1 MSDSDAAAVTADHD
15 FHSELVRHLPSL
27 RQQALALTRNRAD
40 ADDLV
45 QATVSNALGAQ
56 ARFSPGTNMRA
67 WLACIMRNRF
77 LSDIRRRRDTT
88 GVDDLP
94 EAKLATAP
102 AQEDNIA
109 VGELRRCLGRLPP
122 SYRVALVMIV
132 VQGMSYEEASESLG
146 VAVGTLKSRVHRAR
160 AQLAEWLTGEEPQ
173 ARPRPAL
180 QAPAHRRLAS
190 RAARATLHEGPLPA

>member
-1 MSDSDAAAVTADHD
+1 MPDSDLPAAQD
-15 FHSELVRHLPSL
+15 FHAELTAHLPSL
-27 RQQALALTRNRAD
+27 RQQALALTRRRPD

-45 QATVSNALGAQ
+45 QATVVNALAAQ
-56 ARFSPGTNMRA
+56 ARYAPGTNMRA

-88 GVDDLP
+88 GVEDLP
-94 EAKLATAP
+94 EAMLASAP

-109 VGELRRCLGRLPP
+109 LGELRRCLSRLPA

-132 VQGMSYEEASESLG
+132 VQGMSYEEASVSLG

-160 AQLAEWLTGEEPQ
+160 LQLAGWLTGEDPDP
-173 ARPRPAL
+173 RPRAAGL
-180 QAPAHRRLAS
+180 RQVTRQRLAGRPES
-190 RAARATLHEGPLPA
+190 ATLEQGVPPA

>member
-1 MSDSDAAAVTADHD
+1 MPDSDTKAAPD
-15 FHSELVRHLPSL
+15 FHIELVGHLPSL
-27 RQQALALTRNRAD
+27 RQQALALTRRSSE

-45 QATVSNALGAQ
+45 QATVTNALAAQ

-88 GVDDLP
+88 DVEDLP
-94 EAKLATAP
+94 PGKLATAP

-109 VGELRRCLGRLPP
+109 LGELRRCLARL
-122 SYRVALVMIV
+122 SACYRVALVSIV
-132 VQGMSYEEASESLG
+132 VQGQSYEEASASLG

-160 AQLAEWLTGEEPQ
+160 LQLAGWLRGEEEET
-173 ARPRPAL
+173 ARPRQRGQTRS
-180 QAPAHRRLAS
+180 QARLAQAAE
-190 RAARATLHEGPLPA
+190 RAILAGRAPPA